1 MRVLHIGKYFPPYV
15 GGMETYLRDLM
26 TEQSREG
33 IVSSALVH
41 RSELSLTSRNE
52 TYVSAGEALSVTRAA
67 VWARMLFTP
76 TSPIFPLLMHRM
88 IRREQPEILH
98 LHMPNPSV
106 FWALLLPSAK
116 SLPWVVQWHSDVLA
130 SKHSLGLRIFYKL
143 YRPLERAVLRH
154 SMTIIASSPP
164 YLKSSE
170 ALAPFEEKCTVIPLG
185 LDTGHLCAGQMKTRS
200 DTQRLRV
207 LAIGRMTYYKGF
219 EYLIRAAQL
228 TEKVEVRLVGSGELE
243 ESLKRLAKEL
253 RVQDRV
259 TFLGTASDK
268 QIGQEYANCD
278 CLCLPSIERTEAFG
292 LVLLEAMYFSK
303 ATVVSDVPGSG
314 MGWIVDHGVTGV
326 KVPVSSPEGLADA
339 FRQIQRDRGNL
350 SRLGRNGRR
359 KFDQM
364 FHISQSAGQ
373 ISSVYALALGPR

>member
-52 TYVSAGEALSVTRAA
+52 TYESAGELLSVTRAA

-76 TSPIFPLLMHRM
+76 ISPIFPLLMHRM

-143 YRPLERAVLRH
+143 YRPLERAV
-154 SMTIIASSPP
+154 P
-164 YLKSSE
+164 Y
-170 ALAPFEEKCTVIPLG
+170 
-185 LDTGHLCAGQMKTRS
+185 R
-200 DTQRLRV
+200 
-207 LAIGRMTYYKGF
+207 IGRC
-219 EYLIRAAQL
+219 ADPPHA
-228 TEKVEVRLVGSGELE
+228 LE
-243 ESLKRLAKEL
+243 
-253 RVQDRV
+253 
-259 TFLGTASDK
+259 
-268 QIGQEYANCD
+268 
-278 CLCLPSIERTEAFG
+278 
-292 LVLLEAMYFSK
+292 
-303 ATVVSDVPGSG
+303 
-314 MGWIVDHGVTGV
+314 
-326 KVPVSSPEGLADA
+326 
-339 FRQIQRDRGNL
+339 
-350 SRLGRNGRR
+350 
-359 KFDQM
+359 
-364 FHISQSAGQ
+364 
-373 ISSVYALALGPR
+373 